1 MMECMQYSLAHFHR
15 RIVPHTHSCPK
26 RRVCAPGQIC
36 RQHQGLALYF
46 LVNRLAC
53 ILDNSWPCDNQP
65 TPHSASPSHHI
76 TPRGCSKRSNLLPA
90 RYPAPL
96 TPSLTPP
103 SPLHLTH
110 PLTHPHPR
118 TTFGHQVVFV
128 TTTPYDMPLTNGTP
142 PRPAGINMSCVIQY
156 NAIAR

>member
-1 MMECMQYSLAHFHR
+1 MKCMERMQYSLIHFHTR
-15 RIVPHTHSCPK
+15 TRVRKGEFVPPDKYAANIKVLLCIFSSTDWHVSSTTHGHVTTSQLHTARHHPTTSH
-26 RRVCAPGQIC
+26 PGGVRNAQTCCQLGI
-36 RQHQGLALYF
+36 
-46 LVNRLAC
+46 
-53 ILDNSWPCDNQP
+53 
-65 TPHSASPSHHI
+65 PHRSPPHPS
-76 TPRGCSKRSNLLPA
+76 TS
-90 RYPAPL
+90 L
-96 TPSLTPP
+96 TPS
-103 SPLHLTH
+103 PLYLTH